1 MVGRETIL
9 SSTLQPRLE
18 AKQECGDCPIHVA
31 RNAVSRIMTS
41 DEDGTST
48 TILEQDLFYS
58 AYL

>member
-1 MVGRETIL
+1 MVGRELIL

-18 AKQECGDCPIHVA
+18 AKPGCGDCPINVA
-31 RNAVSRIMTS
+31 RNAVMRS
-41 DEDGTST
+41 DEGVIGT